1 MGTAVIVE
9 AVRTPV
15 GKRGGVLSGLHAAEI
30 LGGAQTAL
38 LDRAGLDPSAVEQV
52 TGGCVTQAGEQS
64 NNITRTAW
72 LHAGLPYT
80 AGCLTLDAQCGSAQ
94 QAAHLVAGLIAADA
108 IGVGVACGVEA
119 MSRVPLRA
127 AVGTDVGTPRP
138 SSWHIDLP
146 NQYVGAER
154 IARRRGLSRADTDAF
169 GLRSQT
175 LAQAAWARGRF
186 DREVV
191 PLKVSIAN
199 ALDES
204 SVVDQDGVRR
214 GMRLVER
221 DEGLR
226 ETSQEA
232 LARLKPVVEGGL
244 HTAGTSSQISDG
256 AAAVLLADADRAK
269 ALGLRPRARILAQCL
284 IGVEPYYHLDGPV
297 QATERVLE
305 RSGMAIG
312 DIDLFEVNEAFAS
325 IVLSW
330 LAVHGADPDRV
341 NVNGGAIALGHPVG
355 STGARLL
362 TTALHELERRGAGT
376 ALITMCAGGAM
387 ATATIIERL

>member
-15 GKRGGVLSGLHAAEI
+15 GKRGGALSGLHAAEI
-30 LGGAQTAL
+30 LGGVQTAL
-38 LDRAGLDPSAVEQV
+38 LDRAGLSPAEVEQV
-52 TGGCVTQAGEQS
+52 VGGCVTQAGEQS

-72 LHAGLPYT
+72 LHAGLPYQ

-108 IGVGVACGVEA
+108 ISVGVACGVEA
-119 MSRVPLRA
+119 MSRVPLRS
-127 AVGTDVGTPRP
+127 AVGTDVGSPRP
-138 SSWHIDLP
+138 DSWDIDLP
-146 NQYVGAER
+146 NQFVGAER
-154 IARRRGLSRADTDAF
+154 IAARRGLTRAEVDAF
-169 GLRSQT
+169 GLRSQD
-175 LAQAAWARGRF
+175 LARAAWAQGHF

-191 PLKVSIAN
+191 PVK
-199 ALDES
+199 ALSDKAG
-204 SVVDQDGVRR
+204 DLD
-214 GMRLVER
+214 R

-226 ETSQEA
+226 ETSLAA
-232 LARLKPVVEGGL
+232 LERLKPVVEGGV

-256 AAAVLLADADRAK
+256 AAAVLLTEADRARS
-269 ALGLRPRARILAQCL
+269 LGLRPRARILAQCL
-284 IGVEPYYHLDGPV
+284 VGAETYYHLDGPV
-297 QATERVLE
+297 QATERVLA
-305 RSGMAIG
+305 RSGMTID

-325 IVLSW
+325 VVLSW
-330 LAVHGADPDRV
+330 MSVHKPDPDRV
-341 NVNGGAIALGHPVG
+341 NVNGGAIAIGHPVG

-362 TTALHELERRGAGT
+362 TTALHELERRDAST